1 MATIEKTRAPKEAS
15 IDSILGG
22 GGGAVSV
29 GHGPG
34 CACPSCT
41 GSGKEGSIDKI
52 LGGGGDAISVGHG
65 PGCACPSCTGSGKE
79 GSIDKILGGGGD
91 AISVGHGPGCA
102 CPSCTGSGKEGSI
115 DKILGGGDASS
126 VTSTT
131 AADASAS
138 VGNAASAVGGGGDAT
153 ASNGNGSS
161 ANLTSSE
168 TGNSQQPNVNV
179 IREYVDHYFES
190 EEFFDSPKKERQ
202 VVVIT
207 QDATTV
213 REIEIRTTTTSRRK
227 AGPDA
232 GNAGANVFVQN
243 APVMLGIAHQHRT
256 KASHE
261 PVIEYMAGNGQAF
274 IVQTGMSNP
283 SNAGTRNRRHN
294 ALPLLTSGVMGSDP
308 LNTVLNSVEMAGS
321 EKSYRLSLLGN
332 AASAYMS
339 FIARSSGLQ
348 DAYMGNSQQQVKAKE
363 PESRRAGP
371 MTMTVA
377 AKGATSIFNM
387 TLKSE
392 IKFGTG
398 QPPNAKKAD
407 EKTQARKN
415 TSPKMGGTINTA
427 ISTHTENRA
436 RSERKEAQAKDAP
449 AKNSKHKDAKIEVN
463 YADIAAN
470 AAPKKKME
478 QSSNTRYNDATIEV
492 NYKNMDAGATAKT
505 NVSPKGF
512 GIITAIM
519 NGTVEGSAKSEY
531 RAPETKDAVKKN
543 SGHKDAKIEINY
555 ADIAAN
561 AAPKKKMEQSSNTR
575 YNDATIEVNYKNMD
589 AGATAKTNVSP
600 KGFGII
606 TAIMNGTVEGSAKS
620 EYRAPETKDAVKKN
634 SGHKDAKIEVNYAD
648 IAANAAPKKKEQSG
662 DTVTRQV
669 RVETSYVDAS
679 ATAISKKKVEQS
691 NNTRPNETVFLV
703 NKNATAVKEQVKSP
717 VVEEIGREASPV
729 NETTTNQVTKT
740 VAEPTKTAMV
750 RSMLNGLLGSE
761 IGITEDKKVDSP
773 GIDGKLPSSISKKQ
787 ASSGDETS
795 RPRARTVDP
804 VPITIANESKQHVR
818 QTKRE
823 FEELHR
829 SS

>member
-22 GGGAVSV
+22 GGGAV
-29 GHGPG
+29 
-34 CACPSCT
+34 
-41 GSGKEGSIDKI
+41 
-52 LGGGGDAISVGHG
+52 
-65 PGCACPSCTGSGKE
+65 
-79 GSIDKILGGGGD
+79 
-91 AISVGHGPGCA
+91 SVGHGPGCA

-561 AAPKKKMEQSSNTR
+561 AAPKKK
-575 YNDATIEVNYKNMD
+575 
-589 AGATAKTNVSP
+589 
-600 KGFGII
+600 
-606 TAIMNGTVEGSAKS
+606 
-620 EYRAPETKDAVKKN
+620 
-634 SGHKDAKIEVNYAD
+634 
-648 IAANAAPKKKEQSG
+648 EQSG